1 MKRNDDNT
9 GGIIKIPDVSAVTA
23 SVAQQ
28 QLQQSVFVQRQPTT
42 HIEMS
47 SRPSVTSVGGSQI
60 SLPRAHPGGPA
71 PGTTGVTV
79 YRSDGGAVSNP
90 PAAHSGGIAVTT
102 TPSSAASSQQPPA
115 AHIGGPSGMNQ
126 PPTNLKA
133 EQITLPTTPVSLPY
147 GTAVTT
153 TYSGPSVPSIKTL
166 TQSASMGSRDISVG
180 HQIIQNKPHPTFPGI
195 RTITTGGS
203 IANIANAAAGGG
215 SMGGGGPGGTGTGS
229 AQFQRLKVE
238 DALSY
243 LDQVKYKFGNQPQVY
258 NDFLD
263 IMKEFKSQSIDT
275 PGVIA
280 RVSQLFRGHP
290 ELIVGFNTFLPPGYK
305 IEVQCNEAI
314 AVSMPGILGAGMQTI
329 VHTPHG
335 IQTMVPQGPQLTS
348 ISQTVAPTTVR
359 PVTIATSSGGG
370 NSSTGPSL
378 SGGPQ
383 KFGPTTVIKNSSDG
397 SSFTGAHPLR
407 LGSEVTMVPQN
418 PPSGGGVGGLGG
430 LSGTPHLLT
439 TAASL
444 PQPPQGPPNAGSGSN
459 QPVNQPVEFNHAINY
474 VNKIKN
480 RFAGQPD
487 VYKQFLEIL
496 HTYQKDQRAIKEGQ
510 QPTGRFLTEGEV
522 FAQVAKLFQNQ
533 EDLLNEFSQFLPE
546 ATNDSLMPKVT
557 LNNDH
562 PTTVKRP
569 GLGPNLSNFPRHPSG
584 PSGPPGGRYQPV
596 LPGNKRPPSGLSLPV
611 AKKIK
616 IGVLRDVTLSEAGK
630 YGTLNEYAFFDKV
643 RKALK
648 NKDAYEDFLRCL
660 VLFNQEVIS
669 RTELVQLTA
678 PFLNRYPEL
687 FKWFKDFVGYKE
699 SNATTSNATSA
710 SAAGAAAAL
719 ALAAANDHKTPSGAS
734 GTAASSAGA
743 NDFVS
748 PQRERFSG
756 DSAMDVDYATC
767 KRLGA
772 SYCALPKNFVQ
783 PSCSGRSQLNK
794 EVLNDTW
801 VSFPSWSEDSQFV
814 TSRKTQY
821 EEFIY
826 RTEDERFEFDVVL
839 ETNKDTIKVLECVQ
853 KKMSRMPPEE
863 AARYRL
869 DDCLGGS
876 SPTIHQRAIKRIYGD
891 KANDIIDGLKR
902 NPVVAVPLVLRRL
915 KSKDEEWREVQKNF
929 NKTWRE
935 QNEKYYLKSLDHQ
948 SLLFKQTD
956 TRFLRSK
963 SLLNELETLY
973 DERHEQDETNA
984 TSAANDEPIVPV
996 PEGPHMTNEYSD
1008 FQILDDVN
1016 NLLIHHVKR
1025 QTSIHKEDKHKIKV
1039 LLKHFLM
1046 DIFKHPRQEL
1056 SEDERDEDEDSEKDE
1071 GDDPDASNGSKSD
1084 SRRSR
1089 KSAAK
1094 KDSKD
1099 SDSNKSKDDG
1109 KNKSKN
1115 NGATSNNAD
1124 DQTKSGSGKDNAIT
1138 EADVKVEPSKDGRRT
1153 PLHARDMEPDE
1164 SYSHIM
1170 CNNNWCL
1177 FLRLHNILSE
1187 RLTKMY
1193 NQAVILANEETKDKK
1208 ERKDSTAVAL
1218 RLKPKNEIEPEDY
1231 YPAFLDMVKNL
1242 LDGNMDPQA
1251 YEDTLRE
1258 MFGIHAY
1265 VSFTLDKVVSNCVRQ
1280 MQHLVMDEAC
1290 IDCYDLYQNEKKN
1303 GATGGYCGK
1312 ATERQLAEL
1321 LYQKRA
1327 EKLLSDEN
1335 CFKVFIYHQSGKI
1348 SIELLDTETEGNN
1361 SDQEEESARK
1371 YSSYVER
1378 FIQPGDEIS
1387 DGCRIH
1393 LARKPVFLPRS
1404 IRSYNESPLGKKR
1417 EEQAQVQ
1424 HQQRNHVN
1432 NTENSKQETTN
1443 GDTNDK
1449 SSDESSP
1456 NAKKELFSMDKI
1468 NSNVVL
1474 EDNLQCKFNPRNF
1487 KILYVIN
1494 SENCFYRKLA
1504 LTRAKNS
1511 HKAVSHRKQNDFKR
1525 WHSKW
1530 LSSNVSDSSK
1540 TSINEWFMGKCDGLV
1555 PNKTHKIVKN
1565 NLDITPYRTFYKYK
1579 AEILKTSSDEPTSL
1593 TSTSVNSG
1601 AVSSVSL
1608 NISAATGNSSNSAK
1622 TETETGSS

>member
-1 MKRNDDNT
+1 M
-9 GGIIKIPDVSAVTA
+9 
-23 SVAQQ
+23 
-28 QLQQSVFVQRQPTT
+28 
-42 HIEMS
+42 
-47 SRPSVTSVGGSQI
+47 
-60 SLPRAHPGGPA
+60 
-71 PGTTGVTV
+71 
-79 YRSDGGAVSNP
+79 
-90 PAAHSGGIAVTT
+90 
-102 TPSSAASSQQPPA
+102 
-115 AHIGGPSGMNQ
+115 
-126 PPTNLKA
+126 
-133 EQITLPTTPVSLPY
+133 
-147 GTAVTT
+147 
-153 TYSGPSVPSIKTL
+153 
-166 TQSASMGSRDISVG
+166 
-180 HQIIQNKPHPTFPGI
+180 
-195 RTITTGGS
+195 
-203 IANIANAAAGGG
+203 
-215 SMGGGGPGGTGTGS
+215 
-229 AQFQRLKVE
+229 E

-280 RVSQLFRGHP
+280 RVSHLFKGHP

-305 IEVQCNEAI
+305 IEVQCNEQI

-335 IQTMVPQGPQLTS
+335 IQTMAPQGQLTS
-348 ISQTVAPTTVR
+348 ISTAQAAAATTVR
-359 PVTIATSSGGG
+359 PVTIATASSA
-370 NSSTGPSL
+370 TGASATA
-378 SGGPQ
+378 Q
-383 KFGPTTVIKNSSDG
+383 KFPTTVIKNASD
-397 SSFTGAHPLR
+397 SFHSVPHPLR

-418 PPSGGGVGGLGG
+418 PPSHINQ
-430 LSGTPHLLT
+430 PHLLT
-439 TAASL
+439 TAAAAQQQQ
-444 PQPPQGPPNAGSGSN
+444 PQQAPASATAA
-459 QPVNQPVEFNHAINY
+459 QPINQPVEFNHAINY

-496 HTYQKDQRAIKEGQ
+496 HTYQKDQRAIKEGH

-533 EDLLNEFSQFLPE
+533 EDLLSEFSQFLPE
-546 ATNDSLMPKVT
+546 ATNDTMMQKSV
-557 LNNDH
+557 NNDH
-562 PTTVKRP
+562 AAAVKRP
-569 GLGPNLSNFPRHPSG
+569 SLGGNYSKYHPQSTGGG
-584 PSGPPGGRYQPV
+584 PTSRYHQPV
-596 LPGNKRPPSGLSLPV
+596 LPGSKRPPSGLSHSAP
-611 AKKIK
+611 KKPK
-616 IGVLRDVTLSEAGK
+616 FGVMRDVTLSEAGK

-648 NKDAYEDFLRCL
+648 NKDVYEDFLRCL

-699 SNATTSNATSA
+699 SPANNANNSSNSA
-710 SAAGAAAAL
+710 VDNEHKRPS
-719 ALAAANDHKTPSGAS
+719 NDM
-734 GTAASSAGA
+734 
-743 NDFVS
+743 VS
-748 PQRERFSG
+748 PNRERFSG
-756 DSAMDVDYATC
+756 DSAMDIDYATC

-783 PSCSGRSQLNK
+783 PTCTGRSQLCR

-839 ETNKDTIKVLECVQ
+839 ETNKDTIKVLEFVQ

-869 DDCLGGS
+869 DDCLGGT
-876 SPTIHQRAIKRIYGD
+876 SPTIHQRAIRRIYGD
-891 KANDIIDGLKR
+891 KAGDIIDGLKR

-929 NKTWRE
+929 NKTWRD

-948 SLLFKQTD
+948 SLLFKQSD
-956 TRFLRSK
+956 TRYLRSK

-973 DERHEQDETNA
+973 DERHEQEETN
-984 TSAANDEPIVPV
+984 TSSVANNEPVVPV
-996 PEGPHMTNEYSD
+996 PEGPHMTVEYSD
-1008 FQILDDVN
+1008 MQILDDVN

-1046 DIFKHPRQEL
+1046 DLFKHPRQDL
-1056 SEDERDEDEDSEKDE
+1056 SEDEREEEEESEKDE
-1071 GDDPDASNGSKSD
+1071 GDDPDASNGSKST
-1084 SRRSR
+1084 RAERAR
-1089 KSAAK
+1089 KKKEEK
-1094 KDSKD
+1094 KDEKGKKNGED
-1099 SDSNKSKDDG
+1099 AKSKDLV
-1109 KNKSKN
+1109 
-1115 NGATSNNAD
+1115 
-1124 DQTKSGSGKDNAIT
+1124 T

-1164 SYSHIM
+1164 SYAHIM

-1193 NQAVILANEETKDKK
+1193 NQAVIIANEDSKDKK
-1208 ERKDSTAVAL
+1208 DRKESTAVAL

-1242 LDGNMDPQA
+1242 LDGNMDAQA

-1265 VSFTLDKVVSNCVRQ
+1265 ISFTLDKVVSNAVRQ
-1280 MQHLVMDEAC
+1280 LQHLVIDEAC
-1290 IDCYDLYQNEKKN
+1290 VDCYDLFQTEKKN
-1303 GATGGYCGK
+1303 EATGGYCG
-1312 ATERQLAEL
+1312 AAASRQIPEL
-1321 LYQKRA
+1321 VYQKRA
-1327 EKLLSDEN
+1327 EKLLADEN
-1335 CFKVFIYHQSGKI
+1335 CFKIFIYHQSGKMT
-1348 SIELLDTETEGNN
+1348 IELLDTESEGQT
-1361 SDQEEESARK
+1361 SDQEEESGRK
-1371 YSSYVER
+1371 YSSYVDR

-1387 DGCRIH
+1387 DECREH
-1393 LARKPVFLPRS
+1393 LTKKPVFLPRS
-1404 IRSYNESPLGKKR
+1404 IRSYNQSPYGKMR
-1417 EEQAQVQ
+1417 ETNFQ
-1424 HQQRNHVN
+1424 NHMN
-1432 NTENSKQETTN
+1432 K
-1443 GDTNDK
+1443 K
-1449 SSDESSP
+1449 DESVNGETKAS
-1456 NAKKELFSMDKI
+1456 NNSSAKKELFGDKCKDG
-1468 NSNVVL
+1468 VVY
-1474 EDNLQCKFNPRNF
+1474 EDNLQCKFNPDNF

-1494 SENCFYRKLA
+1494 SENCFYRRMA

-1511 HKAVSHRKQNDFKR
+1511 HKAVSRRKASDFGR

-1530 LSSNVSDSSK
+1530 LKSNVSESSQ
-1540 TSINEWFMGKCDGLV
+1540 TSINDWFIGKCEGLV
-1555 PNKTHKIVKN
+1555 ANKTLKVTKHD
-1565 NLDITPYRTFYKYK
+1565 LDHTPYRTFYKYK
-1579 AEILKTSSDEPTSL
+1579 AEIVKTSSSNGPTSNASGSTASSSATDGSVAVA
-1593 TSTSVNSG
+1593 TS
-1601 AVSSVSL
+1601 SS
-1608 NISAATGNSSNSAK
+1608 
-1622 TETETGSS
+1622 

>member
-1 MKRNDDNT
+1 
-9 GGIIKIPDVSAVTA
+9 
-23 SVAQQ
+23 
-28 QLQQSVFVQRQPTT
+28 
-42 HIEMS
+42 
-47 SRPSVTSVGGSQI
+47 
-60 SLPRAHPGGPA
+60 
-71 PGTTGVTV
+71 
-79 YRSDGGAVSNP
+79 
-90 PAAHSGGIAVTT
+90 
-102 TPSSAASSQQPPA
+102 
-115 AHIGGPSGMNQ
+115 
-126 PPTNLKA
+126 
-133 EQITLPTTPVSLPY
+133 
-147 GTAVTT
+147 
-153 TYSGPSVPSIKTL
+153 
-166 TQSASMGSRDISVG
+166 MG
-180 HQIIQNKPHPTFPGI
+180 
-195 RTITTGGS
+195 
-203 IANIANAAAGGG
+203 
-215 SMGGGGPGGTGTGS
+215 
-229 AQFQRLKVE
+229 
-238 DALSY
+238 
-243 LDQVKYKFGNQPQVY
+243 
-258 NDFLD
+258 
-263 IMKEFKSQSIDT
+263 
-275 PGVIA
+275 
-280 RVSQLFRGHP
+280 
-290 ELIVGFNTFLPPGYK
+290 
-305 IEVQCNEAI
+305 
-314 AVSMPGILGAGMQTI
+314 
-329 VHTPHG
+329 
-335 IQTMVPQGPQLTS
+335 
-348 ISQTVAPTTVR
+348 
-359 PVTIATSSGGG
+359 
-370 NSSTGPSL
+370 
-378 SGGPQ
+378 
-383 KFGPTTVIKNSSDG
+383 
-397 SSFTGAHPLR
+397 
-407 LGSEVTMVPQN
+407 
-418 PPSGGGVGGLGG
+418 
-430 LSGTPHLLT
+430 
-439 TAASL
+439 
-444 PQPPQGPPNAGSGSN
+444 
-459 QPVNQPVEFNHAINY
+459 
-474 VNKIKN
+474 
-480 RFAGQPD
+480 
-487 VYKQFLEIL
+487 
-496 HTYQKDQRAIKEGQ
+496 
-510 QPTGRFLTEGEV
+510 
-522 FAQVAKLFQNQ
+522 
-533 EDLLNEFSQFLPE
+533 
-546 ATNDSLMPKVT
+546 
-557 LNNDH
+557 
-562 PTTVKRP
+562 
-569 GLGPNLSNFPRHPSG
+569 
-584 PSGPPGGRYQPV
+584 
-596 LPGNKRPPSGLSLPV
+596 
-611 AKKIK
+611 
-616 IGVLRDVTLSEAGK
+616 
-630 YGTLNEYAFFDKV
+630 
-643 RKALK
+643 
-648 NKDAYEDFLRCL
+648 
-660 VLFNQEVIS
+660 
-669 RTELVQLTA
+669 
-678 PFLNRYPEL
+678 
-687 FKWFKDFVGYKE
+687 
-699 SNATTSNATSA
+699 
-710 SAAGAAAAL
+710 
-719 ALAAANDHKTPSGAS
+719 
-734 GTAASSAGA
+734 
-743 NDFVS
+743 
-748 PQRERFSG
+748 
-756 DSAMDVDYATC
+756 
-767 KRLGA
+767 
-772 SYCALPKNFVQ
+772 
-783 PSCSGRSQLNK
+783 
-794 EVLNDTW
+794 
-801 VSFPSWSEDSQFV
+801 
-814 TSRKTQY
+814 
-821 EEFIY
+821 
-826 RTEDERFEFDVVL
+826 
-839 ETNKDTIKVLECVQ
+839 
-853 KKMSRMPPEE
+853 
-863 AARYRL
+863 
-869 DDCLGGS
+869 
-876 SPTIHQRAIKRIYGD
+876 
-891 KANDIIDGLKR
+891 
-902 NPVVAVPLVLRRL
+902 
-915 KSKDEEWREVQKNF
+915 
-929 NKTWRE
+929 
-935 QNEKYYLKSLDHQ
+935 YYLKSLDHQ

-1124 DQTKSGSGKDNAIT
+1124 DQANKSVSGKDNAIT

-1449 SSDESSP
+1449 SSDE
-1456 NAKKELFSMDKI
+1456 
-1468 NSNVVL
+1468 
-1474 EDNLQCKFNPRNF
+1474 
-1487 KILYVIN
+1487 
-1494 SENCFYRKLA
+1494 
-1504 LTRAKNS
+1504 
-1511 HKAVSHRKQNDFKR
+1511 
-1525 WHSKW
+1525 
-1530 LSSNVSDSSK
+1530 
-1540 TSINEWFMGKCDGLV
+1540 
-1555 PNKTHKIVKN
+1555 
-1565 NLDITPYRTFYKYK
+1565 
-1579 AEILKTSSDEPTSL
+1579 
-1593 TSTSVNSG
+1593 
-1601 AVSSVSL
+1601 
-1608 NISAATGNSSNSAK
+1608 
-1622 TETETGSS
+1622 